1 MVAAIAGAIPA
12 CVVWRHGVSDASVF
26 LVLYATAIVL
36 LQLALRRDPEGTH
49 AKQFARSRTAAVWGA
64 GLLLLA
70 LTSLGPA
77 LGWRDVALG
86 LLAIAN
92 LFLILWVRSRPDR
105 PMSLVAS
112 GLLLLCGSLVLM
124 GLLGE
129 ALFRSPWIL
138 ARTGGNN
145 PGQLAW
151 EERHYDDVERRN
163 PLGLRSFHT
172 AEPKGAGVR
181 RIVALGDSFTH
192 GDAVARTEDL
202 WPYVV
207 ERALGQHGGPTVE
220 AINLGR
226 GGLTTV
232 NEAEMLETMGWRFQ
246 PDLVLVQFTLNDPL
260 PSGPGMQHH
269 NEGWIFPT
277 VSLIPRF
284 HPWLNRHSYFY
295 SFLNQR
301 FWALQMGLFFPR
313 GYGALFD
320 DDLPAWQECRSALGR
335 MAASARS
342 HRVPMMVVLFPLF
355 VDDLSAQGYPYV
367 QVHEKIRQ
375 AAKAAGLPLLD
386 LRPAFAARDP
396 HGRAWWALPSDWHPS
411 VAGHRVAGEAAAAEI
426 LARGLLT
433 PSR

>member
-1 MVAAIAGAIPA
+1 MSFAARCRTAAGVAAAIPA
-12 CVVWRHGVSDASVF
+12 CAPTVR
-26 LVLYATAIVL
+26 
-36 LQLALRRDPEGTH
+36 LARPH
-49 AKQFARSRTAAVWGA
+49 A
-64 GLLLLA
+64 
-70 LTSLGPA
+70 
-77 LGWRDVALG
+77 
-86 LLAIAN
+86 
-92 LFLILWVRSRPDR
+92 
-105 PMSLVAS
+105 
-112 GLLLLCGSLVLM
+112 
-124 GLLGE
+124 LLGE
-129 ALFRSPWIL
+129 ALFRSPWVV
-138 ARTGGNN
+138 AHTGGNN

-172 AEPKGAGVR
+172 ARPKAAGVR

-202 WPYVV
+202 WPYVL
-207 ERALGQHGGPTVE
+207 ERTLAPKMEV
-220 AINLGR
+220 INLGR

-232 NEAEMLETMGWRFQ
+232 NEAELLETMGWRFQ

-301 FWALQMGLFFPR
+301 FWALQMLFFFPK
-313 GYGALFD
+313 GYAALYD
-320 DDLPAWQECRSALGR
+320 DDLPAWKECRSALAR

-342 HRVPMMVVLFPLF
+342 HGVPMMVVL
-355 VDDLSAQGYPYV
+355 SERGYPYLE
-367 QVHEKIRQ
+367 VHEKIREAT
-375 AAKAAGLPLLD
+375 AAVDLPLLD
-386 LRPAFAARDP
+386 LRPVFAARDP

-411 VAGHRVAGEAAAAEI
+411 VEGHRIAGEAVAAEI
-426 LARGLLT
+426 VTRGLL
-433 PSR
+433 P